1 MKSKI
6 VASREYK
13 VMLRAAKF
21 EQADVPHEGAK
32 AFWTWLTAAAK
43 KVGAKAEGALTKV
56 DKRRQVRFYDTEDCF
71 LRRSGY
77 VLRERRKLNKGKKRQ
92 FTLKYRHPD
101 RFIAQARRMKPTK
114 SAKGKP
120 KFEEDIKGLFEKPY
134 LSSLY
139 SFSSK
144 IQVEEPL
151 EKLRAPVGYFGD
163 LGKRLGKHDPKAS
176 LVSVGD
182 FAARET
188 VLVGG
193 FLELGSII
201 AECAL
206 VVWHDASPE
215 KAAKPEIVEF
225 SFRYENEVG
234 ELRGVVSRPRSAFFD
249 RCRHKPRR
257 TNGSIRARRRR
268 RPSSTTKRNATSRL
282 TSSTNGH
289 DRSAKTLLG
298 IARQERVPR
307 GPCA

>member
-6 VASREYK
+6 VTSREYK

-21 EQADVPHEGAK
+21 EQADVPHEGVK
-32 AFWTWLTAAAK
+32 AFWTWLTAAVK
-43 KVGAKAEGALTKV
+43 KVGAKTEGALTKV

-114 SAKGKP
+114 SATGKP
-120 KFEEDIKGLFEKPY
+120 KFEEDIKGLFAKPY
-134 LSSLY
+134 LASLY

-144 IQVEEPL
+144 IQLEEPL
-151 EKLRAPVGYFGD
+151 EKLRAPVGYFGN
-163 LGKRLGKHDPKAS
+163 LGRRLGKYDPKAS

-215 KAAKPEIVEF
+215 KAAKPEVVEF

-234 ELRGVVSRPRSAFFD
+234 EFEGRSVETAFRVFRSLQAQASQD
-249 RCRHKPRR
+249 EWVDK
-257 TNGSIRARRRR
+257 GSK
-268 RPSSTTKRNATSRL
+268 TKTAFVY
-282 TSSTNGH
+282 
-289 DRSAKTLLG
+289 DKAKCNLASDELD
-298 IARQERVPR
+298 
-307 GPCA
+307 